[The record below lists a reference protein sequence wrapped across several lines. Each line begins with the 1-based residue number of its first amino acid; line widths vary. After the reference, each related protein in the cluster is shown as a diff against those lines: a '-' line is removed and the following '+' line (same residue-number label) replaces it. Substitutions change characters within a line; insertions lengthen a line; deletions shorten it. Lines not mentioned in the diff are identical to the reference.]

1 MKFSV
6 PQGSVLGPVV
16 FSIFIN
22 DLPLHVKSISVDCE
36 VLADD
41 TTLHT
46 SGEEEKITNQ
56 KQYARQPRSGV
67 TITIFV

>member
-16 FSIFIN
+16 FSIFIK
-22 DLPLHVKSISVDCE
+22 DLPLHVKNISVDCD

-46 SGEEEKITNQ
+46 SGEEEENHKSEAICKT
-56 KQYARQPRSGV
+56 A
-67 TITIFV
+67 